1 MPSCSCA
8 IPAHSITKPD
18 FTGVASQHK
27 VGSKESA
34 TPKQQSCHLLSLFPC
49 TILVGE
55 SMVCKS
61 VFFGVDL
68 SLALDGVLR

>member
-1 MPSCSCA
+1 MPNRSCA
-8 IPAHSITKPD
+8 IPAHSITKPN

-27 VGSKESA
+27 VESNKTTTSKE
-34 TPKQQSCHLLSLFPC
+34 QSCHHLSHFPC
-49 TILVGE
+49 TTLVGE